1 MNAPLTNQP
10 DMAEPIT
17 EPALKPEDTPTVV
30 IDTNEPIG
38 NPDQDIETDDTET
51 ESDED
56 PPTERLKS

>member
-1 MNAPLTNQP
+1 
-10 DMAEPIT
+10 MAEPIT